1 MLEIAMK
8 KGRSE
13 ESYNISASAGKN
25 STPIEGDNVILLKE
39 FTSTCIYYG
48 MFNFLFIQ
56 TNLKWKN
63 K

>member
-25 STPIEGDNVILLKE
+25 SAQIEGDNVILLKE

-48 MFNFLFIQ
+48 MNNFCLFKLI
-56 TNLKWKN
+56 
-63 K
+63 